1 MSNPVRIRSA
11 PGLAWKKR
19 RNEIHE
25 ARWQCRTD
33 IAEKGYPVKSVKL
46 WSGTGDPTIEE
57 WDIISDTCRSLQDEM
72 LAWSNGTFDKP
83 NVFDGTLAALMHCY
97 KNDPDSPYKKKGGLR
112 YNSRTYYAALM
123 SLIGREYGTV
133 YLSEL
138 KARTFLRWYED
149 WCQDGKVAGA
159 HARMKMLRI
168 LFNFGASM
176 LEEEQC
182 MRIALVLS
190 KTKFAMA
197 PARSERLTAEQVTAI
212 RAKAREM
219 GRPSI
224 ALAQAFQFEL
234 MLRQRDVIGE
244 WIPVAEPGMSDVV
257 SHGWKWLR
265 GLRWEEIDDN
275 LVLTH
280 ITSKRQKELKISLRN
295 APMVMEELEM
305 LGQRPTSGPVVRRER
320 DKLPWD
326 DVEFRR
332 WWRKVADECGVPKE
346 VRNMDSRAGAI
357 SEATDAGA
365 DLEHVRHAAT
375 HSTIA
380 MTQRYSRGAEGKI
393 ATVQKLRIEGRNK
406 KKTD

>member
-1 MSNPVRIRSA
+1 MNNPVRIRSA

-19 RNEIHE
+19 RNEVYE

-46 WSGTGDPTIEE
+46 WSGTGDPALEE
-57 WDIISDTCRSLQDEM
+57 WDIISDTCRALQEEM
-72 LAWSNGTFDKP
+72 LAWSNGTFDHPTK
-83 NVFDGTLAALMHCY
+83 FDGTLSGLMFAY
-97 KNDPDSPYKKKGGLR
+97 KTDPDSNYKRKGGLR
-112 YNSRTYYAALM
+112 FASRRYYDALM
-123 SLIGREYGTV
+123 SLIEREFGTV
-133 YLSEL
+133 FLTEL
-138 KARTFLRWYED
+138 KARTFMRWYED
-149 WCQDGKVAGA
+149 WSVDGKVAGA

-168 LFNFGASM
+168 LFNFGAAM
-176 LEEEQC
+176 LEEPECQRLA
-182 MRIALVLS
+182 MVLS
-190 KTKFAMA
+190 KQKFAMA
-197 PARSERLTAEQVTAI
+197 PARSERLTADQAIAI

-234 MLRQRDVIGE
+234 MLRQKDVIGE
-244 WIPVAEPGMSDVV
+244 WIPVSEPGMSDIIVDG
-257 SHGWKWLR
+257 HKWLR
-265 GLRWEEIDDN
+265 GLRWEEIDQN

-280 ITSKRQKELKISLRN
+280 VTSKRQKEIRISLRN
-295 APMVMEELEM
+295 APMVMEELEL
-305 LGQRPTSGPVVRRER
+305 LGDRPASGPVVIRER
-320 DKLPWD
+320 DNLPWD
-326 DVEFRR
+326 DLEFRR
-332 WWRKVADECGVPKE
+332 WWRKVADECGIPKE

-393 ATVQKLRIEGRNK
+393 ANVQRLRVEGRNK